1 MLILLPPP
9 PSRRE
14 NFVQYGGGRTIFGLR
29 SGIFGK
35 GRCQGVS
42 FPPEYCSFNVCFNI
56 SRTLKQI
63 FQTKFFFKYNVEL
76 WNLNNQQNM
85 CVYLV
90 VHVHVSE
97 NNFQGVN
104 QKVFIGAIRNK
115 FGNFKVHKCKQ
126 NVFSTVCKNQEQGC
140 SQYQVYI
147 IFFLEVRKFLVH
159 IIAS

>member
-1 MLILLPPP
+1 MLILLP

-14 NFVQYGGGRTIFGLR
+14 NFVQQGGGRTIFGLR
-29 SGIFGK
+29 SDKVGK

-76 WNLNNQQNM
+76 WNLSNQQNT

-97 NNFQGVN
+97 NNFQGIN

-126 NVFSTVCKNQEQGC
+126 NVSSTVCENQEQ
-140 SQYQVYI
+140 
-147 IFFLEVRKFLVH
+147 
-159 IIAS
+159 